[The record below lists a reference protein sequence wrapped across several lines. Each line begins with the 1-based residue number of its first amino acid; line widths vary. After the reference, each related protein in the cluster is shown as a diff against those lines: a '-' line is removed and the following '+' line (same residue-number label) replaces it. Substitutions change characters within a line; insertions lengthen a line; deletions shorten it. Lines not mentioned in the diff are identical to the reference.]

1 MALINQTQQDYYNNE
16 DFGGYQF
23 TSLKDIVNQ
32 FIVSYVGE
40 DKLISKIKRIDV
52 AYHAQRALQELSF
65 DVFKSCKSIETEVQP
80 SLTMPLPQD
89 YVNYTKIYS
98 VDSSGIKHIL
108 YPTLSKTSNPKKYQA
123 DDNNQFLFNEDG
135 SFIPSGELLRNGVF
149 HGGSNNWILNSR
161 GSSGAGQTTSVIAPG
176 STTSGDPEVGWFYEK
191 NSIRGYALPQ
201 YQAVRQDNVDIR
213 SGEQYTITYTISNYS
228 TGTYNVVIIDENGDY
243 SSTTERT
250 ANGTYTETIT
260 AGNTAGSNPPSSI
273 YFQTTTDNSATAGL
287 NVVIDDISIVRV
299 DDEETSNT
307 WKNYKSHKPSEN
319 NINDYQDYQND
330 IYWPN
335 EGRRFGLDP
344 QHAQINGSY
353 YIDCDL
359 GKIHFSS
366 NLSGKT
372 VILDYIS
379 DSLGTEEEMKVHKF
393 AEEAMYKCIAY
404 AILSTRQNVPEYV
417 VRRYKKER
425 FAETRKAKLR
435 LSNIKLEE
443 ITQIFRGKSKQIK
456 H

>member
-1 MALINQTQQDYYNNE
+1 M
-16 DFGGYQF
+16 
-23 TSLKDIVNQ
+23 S
-32 FIVSYVGE
+32 
-40 DKLISKIKRIDV
+40 
-52 AYHAQRALQELSF
+52 
-65 DVFKSCKSIETEVQP
+65 
-80 SLTMPLPQD
+80 
-89 YVNYTKIYS
+89 
-98 VDSSGIKHIL
+98 
-108 YPTLSKTSNPKKYQA
+108 SNPKKYQV

-176 STTSGDPEVGWFYEK
+176 TTTSGDPEVGWFYEK

-335 EGRRFGLDP
+335 TGQRYGLDP
-344 QHAQINGSY
+344 QYAQVNGSF
-353 YIDCDL
+353 YIDEL
-359 GKIHFSS
+359 KGMIHFSS
-366 NLSGKT
+366 NISGKT
-372 VILDYIS
+372 VVLKYIS
-379 DSLGTEEEMKVHKF
+379 DGVGTDEEMILHKF
-393 AEEAMYKCIAY
+393 AEEAMYKYIAY
-404 AILSTRQNVPEYV
+404 AILSTKINTPEHIV
-417 VRRYKKER
+417 QRFKKEK
-425 FAETRKAKLR
+425 FAATRQAKLR
-435 LSNIKLEE
+435 LSNLKSEE
-443 ITQIFRGKSKQIK
+443 LAQVMRGKSKHIK